1 MGTTAGIMERERIEE
16 GDAPVAVRVQE
27 V

>member
-1 MGTTAGIMERERIEE
+1 MGKTAGIMEHERIEE
-16 GDAPVAVRVQE
+16 GDAPVAVRVSG

>member
-1 MGTTAGIMERERIEE
+1 MGKTAGIMERERIEE